1 MTALV
6 VKPTGSWYS
15 VRTGDGSIIE
25 CRLKGK
31 IRLDGRK
38 STNPVAVGD
47 FVDIESDKEGNTLIS
62 AIHERKNYIIRKS
75 INLSKQVQII
85 ASNMDQAVLI
95 ATLVAP
101 RTSLGF
107 IDRFLVTAEAYDI
120 PAIIVFNKKDILNEA
135 LMTIQQDVIDMYRN
149 IGYDCYLVSA
159 FDKND
164 IEQLKGLLKDKT
176 SLVSGHSGV
185 GKSSLVNGIEPSL
198 DIKTGDISE
207 VHSKGMHTT
216 TFAELHA
223 LSFGGNIIDTPGIKE
238 LGLVEMKKEEV
249 GHYFPEIRELMNDC
263 RFNNCI
269 HVNEPGCAVIK
280 AVEEGRIYAERYHSY
295 LGILNGEEMDWK
307 EWEVR

>member
-1 MTALV
+1 M
-6 VKPTGSWYS
+6 
-15 VRTGDGSIIE
+15 RTGDGAVLD

-47 FVDIESDKEGNTLIS
+47 TVDIETDKEGNTVI
-62 AIHERKNYIIRKS
+62 AKIHERKNYIIRKS

-85 ASNMDQAVLI
+85 ASNMDQAILI

-120 PAIIVFNKKDILNEA
+120 PAIIVFNKKDILNEE
-135 LMTIQQDVIDMYRN
+135 LLSIQQQVMDMYRN

-164 IEQLKGLLKDKT
+164 IGQMKGLLKDKT

-249 GHYFPEIRELMNDC
+249 GHYFPEIRALMNDC

-269 HVNEPGCAVIK
+269 HVNEPGCAVVK

>member
-1 MTALV
+1 
-6 VKPTGSWYS
+6 
-15 VRTGDGSIIE
+15 VRTGDGSIVE

-38 STNPVAVGD
+38 STNPIAVGD
-47 FVDIESDKEGNTLIS
+47 LVDIETDKEGDTAITK
-62 AIHERKNYIIRKS
+62 IHERRNYIIRKS

-85 ASNMDQAVLI
+85 ASNLDQAVLI

-101 RTSLGF
+101 RTSMGF

-120 PAIIVFNKKDILNEA
+120 PAKIVFNKKDILGEE
-135 LMTIQQDVIDMYRN
+135 LLPLQQEVIDMYRSV
-149 IGYDCYLVSA
+149 GYDCYLVSA

-164 IEQLKGLLKDKT
+164 IEQLKDLLKDKT
-176 SLVSGHSGV
+176 TLVTGHSGV
-185 GKSSLVNGIEPSL
+185 GKSSLINGIEPSL

-207 VHSKGMHTT
+207 AHLKGMHTT

-238 LGLVEMKKEEV
+238 LGLVEMKKEEI
-249 GHYFPEIRELMNDC
+249 GHYFPEIRDLMNDC

-280 AVEEGRIYAERYHSY
+280 AMEEGRIYAERYHSY
-295 LGILNGEEMDWK
+295 LSILNGEEMDWK
-307 EWEVR
+307 EWEIR